1 MSLSVEMERIYM
13 LRSFTHVSRWG
24 QKIIFFHKLLKVILL
39 NFIAIFADSE
49 VEISCLKMISDLKK
63 RRLFLMPKNDFRAKK
78 DKIFDIF
85 KN

>member
-13 LRSFTHVSRWG
+13 VRSFTHVSRWG
-24 QKIIFFHKLLKVILL
+24 QQINFFHKSLKVILL

-63 RRLFLMPKNDFRAKK
+63 RRLLTFTKIEILSFLMCTLVF
-78 DKIFDIF
+78 KI
-85 KN
+85 

>member
-13 LRSFTHVSRWG
+13 VRSFTHVSRWG
-24 QKIIFFHKLLKVILL
+24 QKITFFHKLLKVILL

-63 RRLFLMPKNDFRAKK
+63 IRFLTFS
-78 DKIFDIF
+78 KIEILSLLMCTVVY
-85 KN
+85 KT